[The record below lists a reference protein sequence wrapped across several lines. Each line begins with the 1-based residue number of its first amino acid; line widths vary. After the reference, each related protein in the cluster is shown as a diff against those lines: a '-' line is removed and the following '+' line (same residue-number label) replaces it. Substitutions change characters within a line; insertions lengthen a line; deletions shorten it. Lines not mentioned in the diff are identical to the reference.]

1 MVYNMSRE
9 YQQVI
14 GLIVNLYDYVL
25 FQDEKRRQADYI
37 DEAIDVW
44 DKLSGT
50 TVSYPDFLNAY
61 VNTKYKLWTTQR
73 SMN

>member
-1 MVYNMSRE
+1 M
-9 YQQVI
+9 I
-14 GLIVNLYDYVL
+14 GLILNPYDLIVL
-25 FQDEKRRQADYI
+25 ADQKRRQRDYI
-37 DEAIDVW
+37 DEAISVW

-61 VNTKYKLWTTQR
+61 VNTKHKLWITQR

>member
-1 MVYNMSRE
+1 
-9 YQQVI
+9 VI
-14 GLIVNLYDYVL
+14 GLIANLYDYVL

-37 DEAIDVW
+37 DEAISVW

-50 TVSYPDFLNAY
+50 TVSYSDFLNAY
-61 VNTKYKLWTTQR
+61 VNTKHKLWTTQR